1 MGGRGKGGRR
11 GGDKVEERVA
21 GREWRMDGRG
31 GEAAFGPLEFDGRSR
46 RQTAKGLHSFGD
58 VMRQAGAIFSR
69 ADTLMQPCERQHTGL
84 LIGCRT
90 HLQPR

>member
-1 MGGRGKGGRR
+1 M
-11 GGDKVEERVA
+11 EERVA

-58 VMRQAGAIFSR
+58 VMRQAGAIFSH
-69 ADTLMQPCERQHTGL
+69 ADTLTQPCERQHTGL